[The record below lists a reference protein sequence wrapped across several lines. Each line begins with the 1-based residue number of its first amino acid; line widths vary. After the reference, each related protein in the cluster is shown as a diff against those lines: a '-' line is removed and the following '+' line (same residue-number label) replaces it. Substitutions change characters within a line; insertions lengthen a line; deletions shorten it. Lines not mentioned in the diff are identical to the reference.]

1 MNPFDFIND
10 ITYNKN
16 NVMTEDN
23 EKDYVPFVV
32 NRGLSYFIDTVFQA
46 NEMNANHSL
55 DHHLQFDYLLNSIR
69 KKRRFSKWN
78 KKQDLQ
84 VLEAIQEYYGYSISK
99 AKDVVS
105 ILNDD
110 QIESIKNYK
119 GGVNES

>member
-46 NEMNANHSL
+46 NEMNANHPL
-55 DHHLQFDYLLNSIR
+55 DHRLQFDYLLNSIR

-84 VLEAIQEYYGYSISK
+84 VLEAIQEYYGYSINK